1 MFLWLKRAR
10 ICSGKIGA
18 LFLSSQSKRARICG
32 SKIGAWKRARICS
45 GKIGAWI
52 GCPLT
57 PTLTSSEP
65 LTLIVPIHVDDGLA
79 ICNSLPLYNWF
90 ITEISKKIDFVCL
103 GTVSNTRYLGQRI
116 ICNHPNKTIQI
127 SQSDL
132 ILDLLED
139 WNMKDCK
146 HANVPLSH
154 NPNNLPPCQ
163 PNACSNIPDHKIT
176 LSYQHLVRSITY
188 LAICTRPDL
197 HMPRC
202 P

>member
-1 MFLWLKRAR
+1 MSFDVKTAFLHARLPYSIYTKQIPGYPEDNPRTVLKLLVALYGLKQSAFEWYKLLSRLFGTLGLLRCEADHAVF
-10 ICSGKIGA
+10 IGRWTMPPHPSIPV
-18 LFLSSQSKRARICG
+18 L
-32 SKIGAWKRARICS
+32 
-45 GKIGAWI
+45 
-52 GCPLT
+52 P
-57 PTLTSSEP
+57 SSEP

-103 GTVSNTRYLGQRI
+103 GTVSNTQYLSQCI

-127 SQSDL
+127 SQSNL

-163 PNACSNIPDHKIT
+163 LN
-176 LSYQHLVRSITY
+176 
-188 LAICTRPDL
+188 
-197 HMPRC
+197 
-202 P
+202 